1 MLLHRN
7 LPFRTASLGSCH
19 ECMHTVF
26 MNTHSRK
33 TLENSPIMHG
43 EPFDIAWK
51 EAGHESGKPLIF
63 LHAMAGSST
72 AWAPQMDS
80 LAPYFRCI
88 AWDMPGFGESADAPD
103 GADMPW
109 TVDTLYAFVTRTLNL
124 SSAHFVGLSVGG
136 MILQHFAAR
145 YPEVA
150 KSIAILDSSPKFG
163 FGGAS
168 KPAEFADPILAD
180 LAGGTS
186 PADFS
191 ESMIRAI
198 VGPDCPEK
206 VKMAAI
212 QSMSR
217 SRANGLAL
225 ATRLIAG
232 HDALE
237 QLCRITC
244 PVLTLA
250 GAQDGETPPSY
261 AYEIA
266 ARIGAASVTI
276 VPQAGHIVNLENP
289 DPVTARL
296 AFFLEHGL

>member
-1 MLLHRN
+1 
-7 LPFRTASLGSCH
+7 
-19 ECMHTVF
+19 
-26 MNTHSRK
+26 
-33 TLENSPIMHG
+33 MHG
-43 EPFDIAWK
+43 ETFDIAWK
-51 EAGHESGKPLIF
+51 ETGAANSEALVF

-72 AWAPQMDS
+72 AWAPQMDRLS
-80 LAPYFRCI
+80 TRYRCI

-103 GADMPW
+103 DADMSW
-109 TVDTLYAFVTRTLNL
+109 IVDALFEFVTQTLNL
-124 SSAHFVGLSVGG
+124 RSAHFVGLSVGG

-145 YPEVA
+145 YPEA
-150 KSIAILDSSPKFG
+150 TKSIAILDSSPKFG
-163 FGGAS
+163 FGSDS
-168 KPAEFADPILAD
+168 KPEEFADPILAD
-180 LAGGTS
+180 LARGTS
-186 PADFS
+186 SADFS

-206 VKMAAI
+206 VKLAAI

-225 ATRLIAG
+225 STRLIAG
-232 HDALE
+232 HDGLE
-237 QLCRITC
+237 QLSRIAC
-244 PVLTLA
+244 PALAIA

-276 VPQAGHIVNLENP
+276 IPKAGHIVNLENP
-289 DPVTARL
+289 DPVTSRL